1 MVKFIQSI
9 PNLFRFVLFFIG
21 VILAF
26 GLTGLTVWA
35 DVEATMY
42 GFPHLGNDLMTGLTC
57 PPVMNIS
64 DTAQFSISLR
74 NTAKEPARP
83 VLAVLISNAGA
94 WRRISTPV
102 DLNPG
107 ENKTLSWELSAE
119 DVVLSNY
126 IFIKADTFAAYPLEN
141 TEGTCGIF
149 VTNIP
154 GLNGTI
160 FYWLWIA
167 ASLGLLA
174 SVFWIR
180 PTQHGAYNEKPGL
193 PQASKVLAGMAVGGL
208 IFSYAGLWLF
218 GMIMLVLTL
227 LTMSVLLFVMFSG

>member
-1 MVKFIQSI
+1 MKFFRSI
-9 PNLFRFVLFFIG
+9 PNPIRFVLFFIG

-26 GLTGLTVWA
+26 ILTALTVWA

-42 GFPHLGNDLMTGLTC
+42 GFPHMGNDPMTGLAC
-57 PPVMNIS
+57 PPMMNMS
-64 DTAQFSISLR
+64 DTAQFSVSLR

-83 VLAVLISNAGA
+83 VLEILISNAGV
-94 WRRISTPV
+94 WREINTPV

-107 ENKTLSWELSAE
+107 EKKRLSWDLSAE

-126 IFIKADTFAAYPLEN
+126 IFIKADTYAAYPLEN

-154 GLNGTI
+154 GLNGTVL
-160 FYWLWIA
+160 YWLWFA

-174 SVFWIR
+174 SVLWIR
-180 PTQHGAYNEKPGL
+180 HTRLDTYNEKPGL
-193 PQASKVLAGMAVGGL
+193 SQASKVLAGVAAGGL
-208 IFSYAGLWLF
+208 IFSYLGMWLIGLAT
-218 GMIMLVLTL
+218 LVLML
-227 LTMSVLLFVMFSG
+227 LIGSVLLYVAIAP